1 MSLDKSLSLVSAT
14 KPTFVDRKLSRRTRM
29 TTRIQTQIEILEK
42 VKTGETIS
50 REQRRLPKWW
60 WMENGTYFVSIFYT
74 RKPIELAKGKWAI
87 HCKNIDAI
95 IDALK
100 TVSKAVGDGEF
111 DTAME
116 GMAVKVR
123 QNFKKS
129 A

>member
-14 KPTFVDRKLSRRTRM
+14 KPALVDRKLARRSRM
-29 TTRIQTQIEILEK
+29 TSRIQTQIEILEK
-42 VKTGETIS
+42 VKAGEAVT

-95 IDALK
+95 IEALK
-100 TVSKAVGDGEF
+100 IASKAINDGEF
-111 DTAME
+111 DAAME
-116 GMAVKVR
+116 SMAVKVR
-123 QNFKKS
+123 QNFKKN

>member
-14 KPTFVDRKLSRRTRM
+14 KPTLVDRKLSRRSRM

-42 VKTGETIS
+42 VKTGEAIS

-74 RKPIELAKGKWAI
+74 RKPIELARGKWSI
-87 HCKNIDAI
+87 HCKNVDAI
-95 IDALK
+95 IEALK

-111 DTAME
+111 DAAME

>member
-14 KPTFVDRKLSRRTRM
+14 KPALVDRKLSRRSRM
-29 TTRIQTQIEILEK
+29 ASRIQTQINILEK
-42 VKTGETIS
+42 VKNGEAVT
-50 REQRRLPKWW
+50 REERRLPKWW
-60 WMENGTYFVSIFYT
+60 WMENGTYFLSIFYT
-74 RKPIELAKGKWAI
+74 RKPLELAKGKWSI

-100 TVSKAVGDGEF
+100 TVSKAINDGEF
-111 DTAME
+111 DAAME

-123 QNFKKS
+123 QNFKNT

>member
-14 KPTFVDRKLSRRTRM
+14 KPALVDRKLSRRSRM
-29 TTRIQTQIEILEK
+29 ASRIQTQIEILEK
-42 VKTGETIS
+42 VKTGEVIT

-60 WMENGTYFVSIFYT
+60 WTENGTYFLSIFYT
-74 RKPIELAKGKWAI
+74 RKPLELAKGKWSI

-100 TVSKAVGDGEF
+100 MVSKAIGGGEF

-116 GMAVKVR
+116 SMAVKVR
-123 QNFKKS
+123 QNFKKT